1 MIDIM
6 NKGKPTSIE
15 GTIFMNGRSQAVRLP
30 KAFRLPGKR
39 VRVSRERNG
48 ILLTPV
54 IEDVDAWFAE
64 LDRLA
69 GAEFFEGG
77 RNQPPMPPEKDL
89 FD

>member
-1 MIDIM
+1 MS
-6 NKGKPTSIE
+6 KAKPTSIE

-39 VRVSRERNG
+39 VRVSREGNG
-48 ILLTPV
+48 ILLTPI
-54 IEDVDAWFAE
+54 IEDIDAWFAE

-69 GAEFFEGG
+69 GADFLDGD
-77 RNQPPMPPEKDL
+77 RNQPPMPPPEDL